1 LPPIIDSSPD
11 NKQTNLSD
19 SYVLQLGTFREKNR
33 AEFFSRQ
40 MNEKGFESFIEPTSL
55 GQGETGYRVRVG
67 PYSELL
73 TAQETAQ
80 DILTKSGQRV
90 LIVPL
95 RRERQGRSDHS

>member
-1 LPPIIDSSPD
+1 
-11 NKQTNLSD
+11 
-19 SYVLQLGTFREKNR
+19 
-33 AEFFSRQ
+33 
-40 MNEKGFESFIEPTSL
+40 MNEKGFESFIERTSL

-95 RRERQGRSDHS
+95 RRERQGGSDQS

>member
-1 LPPIIDSSPD
+1 
-11 NKQTNLSD
+11 
-19 SYVLQLGTFREKNR
+19 
-33 AEFFSRQ
+33 
-40 MNEKGFESFIEPTSL
+40 MNEKGFEAFIEQTSL
-55 GQGETGYRVRVG
+55 EGEPAYRVRVG

-95 RRERQGRSDHS
+95 RPERQGGSDQS